1 VNSQY
6 LEFHV
11 ESTTAVVTPEPLT
24 LGQQL
29 AAKRHSPQT
38 YARSIARSWP
48 ALTEESRAEIAG
60 ILAPIVAEL
69 AEKAGK

>member
-11 ESTTAVVTPEPLT
+11 TNTTAVVAPEPT

-69 AEKAGK
+69 VEKAGE